1 MPPLLPVLQ
10 LPDNAP
16 SMQSVIDL
24 PLVHSLTSG
33 LQSVPLPPVS
43 DFARDLAQVSL
54 PEPSP
59 LAFAVLAA
67 VGFSVGSNSGFSSP
81 AVPTLSSSASA
92 FEDGRKNVY
101 PSTNGRYNAA
111 DAERYFGARPALV
124 LGRALRIAGLSAG
137 FAAGLLGDRFL
148 LAAGLIDADEVE
160 AKSPERAAQLT
171 ALLTKLGPTFIK
183 IGQSLSIRS
192 DLLPPAY
199 IAGLE
204 QLQDKVPPFSTEEAL
219 RIMEEELCSA
229 EAQKARAAT
238 AASSARGGVG
248 GGAVAPVVANRLE
261 DVFVS
266 LSAEPVA
273 AASLGQVYRGRLTPA
288 FAAKVRKQRRQLNN
302 GGSVTV
308 DGTVTSTAE
317 EEEKEDQE
325 GEEDKPFEVAVKV
338 QRPDILESVALDMHL
353 IRLIGPA
360 IKNTLNLNTDIVG
373 TVDDWGLGFV
383 DGMCPFDCY
392 KEH

>member
-1 MPPLLPVLQ
+1 ML
-10 LPDNAP
+10 
-16 SMQSVIDL
+16 SVIDL

-33 LQSVPLPPVS
+33 LQSVSLPPVS
-43 DFARDLAQVSL
+43 DFAKDLAQVSL
-54 PEPSP
+54 PGPSP

-67 VGFSVGSNSGFSSP
+67 VGFSVGSNSGSSP
-81 AVPTLSSSASA
+81 LAVPTLSSSASTFA
-92 FEDGRKNVY
+92 FEDGRKNPY
-101 PSTNGRYNAA
+101 PSTNGRYSAA

-148 LAAGLIDADEVE
+148 LAAGMIDADEVE

-229 EAQKARAAT
+229 EAQKARAVT
-238 AASSARGGVG
+238 AASSARGNGG
-248 GGAVAPVVANRLE
+248 GGAVPPVAANRLE

-288 FAAKVRKQRRQLNN
+288 FAAKVRKQRRALS
-302 GGSVTV
+302 GGSVAV

-317 EEEKEDQE
+317 EEREEDQE
-325 GEEDKPFEVAVKV
+325 GGEDKPFEVAVKV

-353 IRLIGPA
+353 IRLIGPV
-360 IKNTLNLNTDIVG
+360 IKNTFNLNTDIVG

-392 KEH
+392 NQRQFSHTPLMSSHAP